1 MCIRDSLITG
11 GADSNTIFRF
21 GRGDQIS
28 TDNEG
33 KANHA
38 PILNSI
44 IAFTDLPVTGP
55 IDVHL
60 WASQSGF
67 GSTGSPPSSSLAMRR
82 VYNGSV
88 TLDDWKDLGGSP
100 AVKACTMSNIGCM
113 VDLVGVDNYVS
124 LQVVNQSGQNIVAS
138 GNMRIYLKLGVI
150 GD

>member
-1 MCIRDSLITG
+1 
-11 GADSNTIFRF
+11 
-21 GRGDQIS
+21 
-28 TDNEG
+28 
-33 KANHA
+33 
-38 PILNSI
+38 
-44 IAFTDLPVTGP
+44 
-55 IDVHL
+55 
-60 WASQSGF
+60 
-67 GSTGSPPSSSLAMRR
+67 MRR